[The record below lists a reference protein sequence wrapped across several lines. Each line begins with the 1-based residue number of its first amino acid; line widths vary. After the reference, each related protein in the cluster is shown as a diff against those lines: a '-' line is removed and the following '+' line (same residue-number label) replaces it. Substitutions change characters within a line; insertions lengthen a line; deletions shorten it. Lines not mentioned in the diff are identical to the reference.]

1 MRSNSEKTDE
11 KFFNID
17 TAKPP
22 DVIFH
27 IRGPECQRHVKV
39 STIILLRVQHAN
51 NLWQCNLVAV
61 IVVCGVAG
69 AVVVYGSAANLRQQI
84 SPVGVAIGVVLAG
97 GRAAGGLSLGE
108 NVTCCIVSISIGVGN
123 VRVAVPQGSV
133 YHNNIMSTAPWGW
146 RIV

>member
-27 IRGPECQRHVKV
+27 IRGSECQRHVKV

-61 IVVCGVAG
+61 MVVFGIAG
-69 AVVVYGSAANLRQQI
+69 TVVVYGSVANLRQQI
-84 SPVGVAIGVVLAG
+84 SPVGVAIGAG
-97 GRAAGGLSLGE
+97 FSD
-108 NVTCCIVSISIGVGN
+108 
-123 VRVAVPQGSV
+123 VRVAVPQGAV
-133 YHNNIMSTAPWGW
+133 YHNYIMSTAPWGW
-146 RIV
+146 LIVFLGD